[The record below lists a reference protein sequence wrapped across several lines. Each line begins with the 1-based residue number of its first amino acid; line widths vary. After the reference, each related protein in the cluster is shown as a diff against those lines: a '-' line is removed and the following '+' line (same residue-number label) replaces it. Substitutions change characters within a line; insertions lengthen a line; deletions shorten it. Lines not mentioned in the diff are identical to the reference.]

1 MDTTGQALSC
11 LWTNILKKELTPN
24 PLRGISVVVMNNLN
38 LRLLLNALL
47 PCRAAVE
54 V

>member
-1 MDTTGQALSC
+1 MC
-11 LWTNILKKELTPN
+11 HILC
-24 PLRGISVVVMNNLN
+24 RVMNILN

-47 PCRAAVE
+47 LCRAAVE